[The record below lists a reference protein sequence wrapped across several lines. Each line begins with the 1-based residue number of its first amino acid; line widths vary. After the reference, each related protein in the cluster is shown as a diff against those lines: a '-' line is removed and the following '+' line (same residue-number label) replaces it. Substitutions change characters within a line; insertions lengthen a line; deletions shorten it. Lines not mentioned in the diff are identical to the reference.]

1 MKNHLL
7 FTLILLTVSLISC
20 VKKSAVDNPVPP
32 DPATKTMKDLTIPAS
47 FNFQTT
53 KEVALGIVVKTPSSV
68 LSGVPVSVYLDYP
81 GSSESRNANARLFGT
96 FTSKADGRIDV
107 AIKLPIA
114 QDSIYLTTNYIGLET
129 ESGFAIAGTTASYTY
144 GAGNTIK
151 SARLADPTSSLK
163 ATPSYTFMGSF
174 NSQGVPSYLVP
185 ASDALT
191 QDFLNDL
198 NASLPE
204 RVSLPVSH
212 PTYLSSDNVGDVI
225 LTKKADVWIT
235 FVSEGAG
242 YMNAI
247 GYFTFDPANP
257 PQKVSDIAKFNI
269 IFPNASLSGSGGG
282 LNSGNKVKLGT
293 FDAGT
298 ALGWFIVANGWNN
311 TTVNG
316 STLYF
321 SHPVLNPES
330 IATKRQHTVLLND
343 IKRSLYVLGF
353 EDLNRVTG
361 GSDEDFN
368 DAVFYVTSNPVDA
381 IKGENVPLVDTP
393 RDDDKD
399 GISNT
404 FDEYPNDATR
414 AFTNYYPGKDQYN
427 SLLAED
433 LWPSLG
439 DFDFNDMVIDC
450 NYKQVANAQ
459 SNITEMFIKLKVRAI
474 GATYQN
480 GFGIQLPVAPS
491 AVSSVTLT
499 DQSGAVS
506 NIGLEAG
513 QAKAVI
519 IAFTDAYKLLP
530 SVGGSGVNV
539 IKGNGWSE
547 PKDIEL
553 HIVFATP
560 QTVANLGS
568 APFNPFIT
576 INGDR
581 TKEVHM
587 PMAIPTSKANT
598 ALFGTGSDTSN
609 PATGRYYKSSNNLIW
624 MMEVPSSFQYAIE
637 KNDITKVYLKF
648 GAWAESGG
656 SLYPDWYLDK
666 AGYRESSLIYT
677 K

>member
-1 MKNHLL
+1 MKNQFL
-7 FTLILLTVSLISC
+7 FALLILTLGLLSC
-20 VKKSAVDNPVPP
+20 VKNTVDNSVPT
-32 DPATKTMKDLTIPAS
+32 DPASKTMKDLAIPAS
-47 FNFQTT
+47 FNFETT
-53 KEVALGIVVKTPSSV
+53 KEVSLGLLVKNPTSV

-81 GSSESRNANARLFGT
+81 GSSESRNTNARLIGT
-96 FTSKADGRIDV
+96 FLSKSDGRIEETL
-107 AIKLPIA
+107 KLPA
-114 QDSIYLTTNYIGLET
+114 LQDSLYLTTNYIGLET
-129 ESGFAIAGTTASYTY
+129 ESGFAVTGTSASYTF
-144 GAGNTIK
+144 GTGKTIK
-151 SARLADPTSSLK
+151 SARLIDPASSLK
-163 ATPSYTFMGSF
+163 AAPAYTFMGTF
-174 NSQGVPSYLVP
+174 NAQGVPSYLVP
-185 ASDALT
+185 ANDGLT

-212 PTYLSSDNVGDVI
+212 PAYLSDGNVGDVI

-242 YMNAI
+242 FLNSI
-247 GYFTFDPANP
+247 GYFTFNPNNP
-257 PQKVSDIAKFNI
+257 PQKVSDISALNI

-282 LNSGNKVKLGT
+282 LNSGNKVKLGQ

-298 ALGWFIVANGWNN
+298 ALGWFIVANGWNG

-321 SHPVLNPES
+321 SHPNLNPE
-330 IATKRQHTVLLND
+330 ATAAKRQHTVLLND

-353 EDLNRVTG
+353 EDLNRATG

-368 DAVFYVTSNPVDA
+368 DAVFYITANPVDA
-381 IKGENVPLVDTP
+381 IKGENIPAIDTP
-393 RDDDKD
+393 QDDDKD
-399 GISNT
+399 GISNN
-404 FDEYPNDATR
+404 FDEYPNDPSR

-459 SNITEMFIKLKVRAI
+459 SNIVEMFIKLKVRAI

-480 GFGIQLPVAPS
+480 GFGIQLPVLPS
-491 AVSSVTLT
+491 AVSAVTLT
-499 DQSGAVS
+499 DQSGVVK
-506 NIGLEAG
+506 NIGVEAG
-513 QAKAVI
+513 QDKAVV
-519 IAFTDAYKLLP
+519 IAFDDAYKLLP

-539 IKGNGWSE
+539 IPGNGWSE
-547 PKDIEL
+547 PKEIEL

-581 TKEVHM
+581 TKEIHL
-587 PMAIPTSKANT
+587 PMAKPTAKANT
-598 ALFGTGSDTSN
+598 AMFGTGSDTSN

-648 GAWAESGG
+648 GTWAESGG
-656 SLYPDWYLDK
+656 SQYSDWYLDK
-666 AGYRESSLIYT
+666 PGYRESSLIYT